1 MQPSRFFRRGAL
13 ELLAAVCGLVGAAQA
28 AEVED
33 VLFRDLIRVQAEEP
47 RLRINC
53 GGPIGVVHALAFTS
67 DSSRLCSAG
76 TDKTVDVWNLSVF
89 TRDLQAVFLHERTI
103 RWQVARGPLGHVYAL
118 AVDPKEGLLAIAGH
132 GAMTSLGEILLV
144 NPKNGRLV
152 RVLEGHRQTVSSL
165 AFSADGQ
172 WLVSSDLWGQTILWK
187 RGDWKPQIVVQP
199 DEQTHGIDAA
209 RLIETRGVE
218 KRLAV
223 FAAAGRVVVP
233 IYVGQA
239 DDGSLR
245 WQLRNVNLA
254 DRNDVRNLEPFHR
267 GTVTALAAT
276 PDGTRLASADWVGDF
291 RTGKGSL
298 YLWDL
303 RGGKV
308 RVERRD
314 PGAKVLCLSFSPDGR
329 TLVAGTAPFKAGR
342 EPALLQVWDTA
353 TFQPTRRRTCPDN
366 VQACAVSRDGKQLA
380 YTSGRAGEISCEP
393 LDGSREPRVLHG
405 RGRRVQAVAFAA
417 KEPLYRVAFGTEFRY
432 RAFNQYGD
440 LQESFDPQRLA
451 ASRGALDRDQWL
463 SPDWGAG
470 GWTAKRTPQGT
481 LELYLNDQP
490 KGQVAPQT
498 VLVEGAI
505 RSYCW
510 VPDKDGNPF
519 AIAVGTELQNSIYV
533 CRLVEKGNCPILRHF
548 RGHED
553 YVTSLGVSADRKYLV
568 SGAAD
573 GTIGFWSLADLEQGP
588 TLFGRWGAELAIGGE
603 EPAGAKGQLVV
614 KRIQPAGPLF
624 HKGMREGDALAE
636 IRWFEQRGGGAAGSI
651 QGGVLR
657 TEKQPAAI
665 LEALRKLPWG
675 TEVIFGYRRDGAAR
689 PPFVLRPAWQ
699 PLASVLV
706 AGDGQWA
713 FWTPEGYYDASENGY
728 TLFGWQVNHRSLETM
743 PDFYRADQFHKTLER
758 PEVLERLLQ
767 DGSLDEALRR
777 AKVVPKVE
785 LQNTLPDRIAQTP
798 KVEILSPDTDAAV
811 QGNVAKVLARVQ
823 VPAAVEKPEEVRVH
837 VYASG
842 VIATRPPK
850 RIPGPA
856 TKEGRQETYE
866 FEVPLPTEARTLIQ
880 VVAGTAEISTP
891 REVVVNRPAA
901 PAPSPEVSRK
911 ITVLAVG
918 INKYKDPK
926 IGNLEGP
933 VSDAQAVL
941 ELLRSQ
947 TKGLYVVE
955 TADLLTNENVTPA
968 KWHEALQRVKDRL
981 RQTAGPDDLVVLFL
995 AGHGVRDP
1003 KTGKYYYLG
1012 YEFPLA
1018 DYRAG
1023 DFKDCI
1029 SWDDFRVLADIPC
1042 RKLALLDTCH
1052 SGAIQ
1057 PRSSD
1062 AKAAVRGLQDAV
1074 IFTVT
1079 AATGDQLSIEPVG
1092 AKHGIFTAAI
1102 LEGLSG
1108 GANVA
1113 GKGGAADRVVT
1124 LGELVRYVE
1133 RAVPQTA
1140 QKLLEAVPEGQRRGQ
1155 NTQQPTAAPQELI
1168 PYTNEIPLTSP
1179 AGRKDGG

>member
-1 MQPSRFFRRGAL
+1 
-13 ELLAAVCGLVGAAQA
+13 
-28 AEVED
+28 
-33 VLFRDLIRVQAEEP
+33 
-47 RLRINC
+47 LRINC

-103 RWQVARGPLGHVYAL
+103 RWQVARGTRGHIYAL
-118 AVDPKEGLLAIAGH
+118 AVDPKEGVLALGGY
-132 GAMTSLGEILLV
+132 GAMTSLGEILV
-144 NPKNGRLV
+144 VDPKSGRLV
-152 RVLEGHRQTVSSL
+152 RVLEGHRQTVCSL
-165 AFSADGQ
+165 GFSPDGQ
-172 WLVSSDLWGQTILWK
+172 WLVSCDLWGQTILWK
-187 RGDWKPQIVVQP
+187 RGQWKPDVLRQP
-199 DEQTHGIDAA
+199 DEQTYGIDTAK
-209 RLIETRGVE
+209 LIERRGVE

-223 FAAAGRVVVP
+223 FSGAGRVVVP
-233 IYVGQA
+233 VYVGQA
-239 DDGSLR
+239 DDGTLR
-245 WQLRNVNLA
+245 WQLREVSLA

-267 GTVTALAAT
+267 GAVTALAAT
-276 PDGTRLASADWVGDF
+276 PDGTRLASADWAGDF
-291 RTGKGSL
+291 RTGKGTL

-308 RVERRD
+308 RVQRRD
-314 PGAKVLCLSFSPDGR
+314 PGAKVLCLAFSPDGR
-329 TLVAGTAPFKAGR
+329 TLVAGTTPLKAGR
-342 EPALLQVWDTA
+342 EPAQLQVWDTG

-366 VQACAVSRDGKQLA
+366 VQACAVSPDGKQLA
-380 YTSGRAGEISCEP
+380 YSGGRAGQVFCEP

-405 RGRRVQAVAFAA
+405 RGRRVHKVAFAA
-417 KEPLYRVAFGTEFRY
+417 KEPLGRVAFGTEFRY
-432 RAFNQYGD
+432 RAFNDYGD
-440 LQESFDPQRLA
+440 LEETFDPERLA
-451 ASRGALDRDQWL
+451 ASRGPLGPGEWL

-470 GWTAKRTPQGT
+470 GWTASRTPQGA
-481 LELYLNDQP
+481 LQLYLNHQP
-490 KGQVAPQT
+490 KGLVAPRT
-498 VLVEGAI
+498 VLDEGAI
-505 RSYCW
+505 RCYCW
-510 VPDKDGNPF
+510 VPDKEGKPF

-533 CRLVEKGNCPILRHF
+533 CGLAEKGTCPILRHF

-553 YVTSLGVSADRKYLV
+553 YVTSVGVSADRKYLV

-573 GTIGFWSLADLEQGP
+573 GTIAFWSLADLEQGA
-588 TLFGRWGAELAIGGE
+588 TLYGRWGAELTIAGE
-603 EPAGAKGQLVV
+603 EAAGAKGQLVV
-614 KRIQPAGPLF
+614 ERIHPAGPLF
-624 HKGMREGDALAE
+624 HKGMRQGDVLSE
-636 IRWFEQRGGGAAGSI
+636 IRWFEQRGVGGAAGSI

-657 TEKQPAAI
+657 TEKQPAAM

-675 TEVIFGYRRDGAAR
+675 TEVIFGYRRGGAAR

-699 PLASVLV
+699 PLVSLLV

-728 TLFGWQVNHRSLETM
+728 TLFGWQVNHVSLEIM

-758 PEVLERLLQ
+758 PEVMRRLLQ

-785 LQNTLPDRIAQTP
+785 LQNMVPDRIAQTP
-798 KVEILSPDTDAAV
+798 KVEIVSPDTDAAIP
-811 QGNVAKVLARVQ
+811 GNVAKVVARIQ
-823 VPAAVEKPEEVRVH
+823 VPAAIQKPEEVRVYA
-837 VYASG
+837 YASG
-842 VIATRPPK
+842 VIAARPPK

-866 FEVPLPTEARTLIQ
+866 FEVPLPTEARTLIE
-880 VVAGTAEISTP
+880 VVAGTPEITAPRDVVVIRPGVAPPKTP
-891 REVVVNRPAA
+891 R
-901 PAPSPEVSRK
+901 K
-911 ITVLAVG
+911 LTILAVG

-933 VSDAQAVL
+933 VFDAQAVL
-941 ELLRSQ
+941 DQLRKQS
-947 TKGLYVVE
+947 KGLYVVE

-968 KWHEALQRVKDRL
+968 KWHQALGQIKDRL
-981 RQTAGPDDLVVLFL
+981 LQTAQPDDLVVLFL

-1003 KTGKYYYLG
+1003 KSGKYYYLG

-1018 DYRAG
+1018 DYRSG
-1023 DFKDCI
+1023 VFKDCI

-1042 RKLALLDTCH
+1042 RKVALLDTCH

-1057 PRSSD
+1057 PTSTD
-1062 AKAAVRGLQDAV
+1062 AKTAVRGLQDAV

-1092 AKHGIFTAAI
+1092 AKHGIFTTAI

-1108 GANVA
+1108 RANA
-1113 GKGGAADRVVT
+1113 ARQGGAPDRVVT
-1124 LGELVRYVE
+1124 LGELVQYVQ

-1140 QKLLEAVPEGQRRGQ
+1140 QKILAGIPDVQRRGQ

-1168 PYTNEIPLTSP
+1168 PYANEIPLTQP
-1179 AGRKDGG
+1179 GTTKDQG